1 MYVMAAT
8 SEDYLCVYAVR
19 PWQATLSGG
28 LPRTYLTGG
37 LAFPSTNGVTASCIQ
52 EIDYPASRVRVEND
66 GESGT
71 DSG

>member
-8 SEDYLCVYAVR
+8 SENPLCVYAVR
-19 PWQATLSGG
+19 PWQGTPLGG
-28 LPRTYLTGG
+28 LPRTYWTGG
-37 LAFPSTNGVTASCIQ
+37 VASPSTNGVTASCSQ

-66 GESGT
+66 VESGT